1 MLVKFRDLVDHVL
14 EGDGA
19 IGKTPIPFR
28 VPVTGEIEVHISA
41 TTRVWHDALSTLVN
55 LGKDQV
61 CGYHRVVITHQVAE
75 EFVDPG
81 KAIFS
86 FSSGFVFE
94 HALDSCQV
102 EDCSGE
108 ALASALP
115 LHSLLVTK
123 R

>member
-1 MLVKFRDLVDHVL
+1 MFVKNWDLIDHVL
-14 EGDGA
+14 EGDDA

-28 VPVTGEIEVHISA
+28 VPVTGEIEAHFPHTIL
-41 TTRVWHDALSTLVN
+41 VWHDALCTLVN

-61 CGYHRVVITHQVAE
+61 CGYHRVVVTHQVAE

-81 KAIFS
+81 ISIFILP
-86 FSSGFVFE
+86 SGFVFK